1 MTNEVPSN
9 GWIVFDQVAIDLAG
23 RRLFVNEHAVSLE
36 PKAFAVLGLLARQP
50 GHAFTRDQI
59 LDAVW
64 GHRHVTPSVLN
75 RVMTLIRQ
83 ALKEEG
89 QEHQYLHTL
98 YGVGY
103 RFDAAVQFV
112 AERPNGPHLHS
123 PSLQQRADVTEFA
136 ALESAQ
142 ISAAPAPDNKD
153 SGNLRRFRTIGWL
166 AVSIIFL
173 AAALAWGLRGITD
186 AKTVAAKVLPTL
198 VVVPLHA
205 VGGDKEESDFA
216 DGLSEELIT
225 QLAHIEGLHLISSTS
240 AVRAG
245 KEGLDPV
252 QLAQRLKVTHALEGS
267 LRQSGDQLRID
278 LRLIAVPSGST
289 LWAQGYDRKLA
300 DVFGVQGEI
309 AQAVASALTLHIGLD
324 NQPREAVDAQIFRE
338 YLRLRS
344 IVHNATDWAI
354 DVRQSL
360 PAMRALVARAP
371 DYAAAHGLLAL
382 TLASGHLAPNAEADA
397 LAEAKRALEL
407 DPGSLDGHAAL
418 AQRACQRTEW
428 TECMSQLRIVHT
440 LSPAD
445 SLTHLMHGIF
455 LAELGYREQALLQF
469 ETANAADPLNYWT
482 NALCGQTLDALG
494 RHDDAKHY
502 LDLLPSLET
511 KPAGLTL
518 VARWRNAIWRKDF
531 VGAADFA
538 AQMPENVHQR
548 AAYAAV
554 TAAMLDATRWP
565 AADDAIT
572 SREREL
578 GRASWLRLLEPR
590 LNMPAVTSLIEADVR
605 GFNIDAILMWT
616 PEYASLRR
624 APEFGDL
631 LRRMHMSQYWAENGW
646 PRQCSAEGTDVRCE

>member
-1 MTNEVPSN
+1 MTNEAPPD
-9 GWIVFDQVAIDLAG
+9 GWIVFDRVAIDLAG
-23 RRLFVNEHAVSLE
+23 RRLFVDEQVVLLE
-36 PKAFAVLGLLARQP
+36 PKAFAVLSLLARQP

-83 ALKEEG
+83 ALKQDG

-103 RFDAAVQFV
+103 RLDAAVRFL
-112 AERPNGPHLHS
+112 AARPNMQRMDS
-123 PSLQQRADVTEFA
+123 ESLAQRTEAIEPA
-136 ALESAQ
+136 ALESVQ
-142 ISAAPAPDNKD
+142 VSAAQAP
-153 SGNLRRFRTIGWL
+153 GNQESEVPRRSRLIGWL

-173 AAALAWGLRGITD
+173 VAALAWGLHYRAAD
-186 AKTVAAKVLPTL
+186 VKTMPANVSPTL
-198 VVVPLHA
+198 VVVPLRA
-205 VGGDKEESDFA
+205 VGGDKDESDFA
-216 DGLSEELIT
+216 EGLSEELIT
-225 QLAHIEGLHLISSTS
+225 QLAHIEGLRLISSTS

-245 KEGLDPV
+245 KEGLDPA

-278 LRLIAVPSGST
+278 LRLIAVPSGRT
-289 LWAQGYDRKLA
+289 LWAQGYDRKFA
-300 DVFGVQGEI
+300 DIFGVQQEI
-309 AQAVASALTLHIGLD
+309 AQAVASALTLHIGLE
-324 NQPREAVDAQIFRE
+324 NQPRAAVDPQIFRE

-344 IVHNATDWAI
+344 IIHNATDWVNDTRQAI
-354 DVRQSL
+354 

-382 TLASGHLAPNAEADA
+382 TLASGHLVPNAESEA
-397 LAEAKRALEL
+397 LQEANRALEL
-407 DPGSLDGHAAL
+407 DPDSLDGHAAL

-428 TECMSQLRIVHT
+428 AECMNQLRIVHT

-455 LAELGYREQALLQF
+455 LAELGYREQALLHF

-482 NALCGQTLDALG
+482 NFMCGQTLDALG

-502 LDLLPSLET
+502 FDLLPGLE
-511 KPAGLTL
+511 KKLGGLTL

-531 VGAADFA
+531 VSAGDFA
-538 AQMPENVHQR
+538 AQMPEDQR

-554 TAAMLDATRWP
+554 TAAGLDGTRWP
-565 AADDAIT
+565 AADTAIAI
-572 SREREL
+572 RERET
-578 GRASWLRLLEPR
+578 GYTSWLRLQEPQ
-590 LNMPAVTSLIEADVR
+590 LNIPAVVSLLEADVR
-605 GFNIDAILMWT
+605 GWNIDAMLMWA
-616 PEYASLRR
+616 PEYAQLRR
-624 APEFGDL
+624 TAAFGELL
-631 LRRMHMSQYWAENGW
+631 LRIHMPQYWAENGW
-646 PRQCSAEGTDVRCE
+646 PRQCSAEGTGVRCE